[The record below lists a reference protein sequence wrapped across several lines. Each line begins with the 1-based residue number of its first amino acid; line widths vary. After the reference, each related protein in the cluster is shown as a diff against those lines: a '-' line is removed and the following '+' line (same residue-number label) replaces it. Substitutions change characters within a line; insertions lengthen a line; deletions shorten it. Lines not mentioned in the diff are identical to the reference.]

1 MAEVRIV
8 GATVEE
14 EEQVAELIRL
24 ALAAYPVPV
33 AVDAPRRLPNR
44 QTTPDT
50 PAYRIVLS
58 VIPAAPPDG
67 QAQPT
72 AQAERGEP
80 AHGRGENRG
89 SRALTRRR
97 GRPALPPG
105 DGR

>member
-1 MAEVRIV
+1 MAEVRIM

-44 QTTPDT
+44 QTTPGT
-50 PAYRIVLS
+50 PEYRIVLT
-58 VIPAAPPDG
+58 VIPGAPPNG
-67 QAQPT
+67 QAQHT
-72 AQAERGEP
+72 VQAERGEH
-80 AHGRGENRG
+80 AHGRGETRGNRVVAG
-89 SRALTRRR
+89 RR

-105 DGR
+105 GG

>member
-1 MAEVRIV
+1 MAEVRIM

-58 VIPAAPPDG
+58 VIPAAPPNG
-67 QAQPT
+67 PAQHT
-72 AQAERGEP
+72 VQAERGEP
-80 AHGRGENRG
+80 AHGRGETRG
-89 SRALTRRR
+89 SRAAAGRR

-105 DGR
+105 GGR